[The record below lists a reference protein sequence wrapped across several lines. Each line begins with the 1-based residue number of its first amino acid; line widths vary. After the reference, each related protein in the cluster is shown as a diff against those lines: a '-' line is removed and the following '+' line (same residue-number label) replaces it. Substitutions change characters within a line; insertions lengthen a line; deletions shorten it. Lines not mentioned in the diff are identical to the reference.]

1 MLNKELTSG
10 LSVAGLAAL
19 LVFGCGPDSTGNRL
33 VTVQISLARADVA
46 TSLATAPQLVTS
58 GVIDPTTV
66 DKIDVKLDAVEL
78 STSGSGWQR
87 VSYDPALDLD
97 LASLPLA
104 GSTDAINLGQVQ
116 VEDGT
121 CEVRLFVSSV
131 QFTFNSDVVIGG
143 QTITAGTPVGATI
156 PSGPQTGVKVDGI
169 CQVPSTGGDVNLV
182 FDENATL
189 GTIVATGSGDL
200 KLTPVIHIAQQ

>member
-1 MLNKELTSG
+1 MLKKELTSG
-10 LSVAGLAAL
+10 LGAVGLAAL
-19 LVFGCGPDSTGNRL
+19 IVFGCSPDSTGSRL

-46 TSLATAPQLVTS
+46 TSAASAPQLVTS
-58 GVIDPTTV
+58 GVIDPTSV

-97 LASLPLA
+97 LASLPLD
-104 GSTDAINLGQVQ
+104 GSPDAINLGKLQ

-131 QFTFNSDVVIGG
+131 QFTFISDVVIGG
-143 QTITAGTPVGATI
+143 QTITAGTTVDATI
-156 PSGPQTGVKVDGI
+156 PSGPQTGVKVDGV
-169 CQVPSTGGDVNLV
+169 CQVPSTGGDVKLV

-189 GTIVATGSGDL
+189 GTIVATGGGKL
-200 KLTPVIHIAQQ
+200 MLTPVIHIAQQ